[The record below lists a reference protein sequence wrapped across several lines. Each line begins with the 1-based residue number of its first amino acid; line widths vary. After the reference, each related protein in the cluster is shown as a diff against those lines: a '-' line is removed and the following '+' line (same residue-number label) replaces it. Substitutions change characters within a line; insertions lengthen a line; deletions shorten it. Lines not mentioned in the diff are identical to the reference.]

1 MGIYDVLELIFH
13 RFNDDL
19 FESALGER
27 LDFNDII
34 FTLERKNKQIGLL
47 SYRQFKKVEDGEATF
62 KHEISL
68 NPEYFAIAPKI
79 DVLRVFCQELT
90 RLYRYVH
97 GEKKKMKT
105 DYYDEYFG
113 EYMMTIGL
121 HPSNTGAFGG
131 KEVGKKMSSYI
142 LPDGKFLKV
151 CNALV
156 EDGIILNWFDVDIP
170 SKASVDDI
178 LMRVYEI
185 NEELGEDLSPV
196 LLEVPLLQS
205 KNIEVD
211 SLLPCLEINSETKK
225 IEINEAKAATH
236 LVINVPDN
244 FDDVE
249 GFDDFDEEEDTPTI
263 GRLEGEREWEEDGF
277 IKDNLGV
284 GKTMQYTSDDYDE
297 NEEDYTESVQIAVV
311 SKSAMADVIGI
322 EPPKQ
327 VKSKT
332 KFKYTCGCGQSVV
345 GDRENMRF
353 RCDSCQL
360 AFRCET
366 EKLESIVDAVEV
378 SKPKYEIEGFEEAH
392 EANNVGLND
401 QVEAHTD
408 LTDSSLDTSVEESQS
423 EDIN

>member
-1 MGIYDVLELIFH
+1 MPIYDVLELIFH
-13 RFNDDL
+13 RFNKDL
-19 FESALGER
+19 FESALGSR
-27 LDFNDII
+27 LDLNDIV

-47 SYRQFKKVEDGEATF
+47 SYKQFKKVEDGEASF

-68 NPEYFAIAPKI
+68 NPEYFAIVPKI

-105 DYYDEYFG
+105 DHYDEHFG

-121 HPSNTGAFGG
+121 YPSNTGLIGG

-151 CNALV
+151 CNELV
-156 EDGIILNWFDVDIP
+156 EEGILLNWFDVDMP

-185 NEELGEDLSPV
+185 NEALGDDLSPV

-205 KNIEVD
+205 KNIE
-211 SLLPCLEINSETKK
+211 SENLLLCLEFNPETQK
-225 IEINEAKAATH
+225 IEINESKAAMH
-236 LVINVPDN
+236 LVITTT
-244 FDDVE
+244 DDDFE
-249 GFDDFDEEEDTPTI
+249 DFDDFEDDEDDSPTI
-263 GRLEGEREWEEDGF
+263 GRLDGEREWGEDDF
-277 IKDNLGV
+277 INNNLGV
-284 GKTMQYTSDDYDE
+284 GKTMQYTSSDYDDD
-297 NEEDYTESVQIAVV
+297 EDDGFEPVQIAVV

-327 VKSKT
+327 VKTKT

-360 AFRCET
+360 SFRCET
-366 EKLESIVDAVEV
+366 ETLESVIGAVEQGN
-378 SKPKYEIEGFEEAH
+378 SKFKINGFDETH
-392 EANNVGLND
+392 EANKLA
-401 QVEAHTD
+401 ESHTD
-408 LTDSSLDTSVEESQS
+408 PSPDTTVEESNGDDVSQAVG
-423 EDIN
+423 

>member
-1 MGIYDVLELIFH
+1 MPIYDVLELIFH
-13 RFNDDL
+13 RFNKDL

-27 LDFNDII
+27 LDFNDIV

-47 SYRQFKKVEDGEATF
+47 SYKQFKKVEDGEASF

-121 HPSNTGAFGG
+121 YPSNTGLMGG

-151 CNALV
+151 CNELV
-156 EDGIILNWFDVDIP
+156 EEGIVLNWFDVDIP

-185 NEELGEDLSPV
+185 NEDLGGDLSPV

-205 KNIEVD
+205 KNIAVD
-211 SLLPCLEINSETKK
+211 NLLPCLEINAETKK
-225 IEINEAKAATH
+225 IEINEVKAATH
-236 LVINVPDN
+236 LVITTP
-244 FDDVE
+244 VE
-249 GFDDFDEEEDTPTI
+249 DTHASNNDYESDEETTPTI
-263 GRLEGEREWEEDGF
+263 GRLEGERDWKEDDF

-284 GKTMQYTSDDYDE
+284 GKTMQYTSNDYDDDDDNVE
-297 NEEDYTESVQIAVV
+297 PVQIAVV
-311 SKSAMADVIGI
+311 SKSTMADVIGI

-345 GDRENMRF
+345 GDRENLRF
-353 RCDSCQL
+353 RCESCQL
-360 AFRCET
+360 SFRCET
-366 EKLESIVDAVEV
+366 EKLESVVDAVDEA
-378 SKPKYEIEGFEEAH
+378 KPKFVIDGFEETH
-392 EANNVGLND
+392 EANNKSETHPEPV
-401 QVEAHTD
+401 
-408 LTDSSLDTSVEESQS
+408 SSPDTTVEESQV
-423 EDIN
+423 DVVPQAV

>member
-47 SYRQFKKVEDGEATF
+47 SYKQYKKVEDGEATF

-121 HPSNTGAFGG
+121 HPSNTGAVGG

-156 EDGIILNWFDVDIP
+156 EEGIILNWFDVDIP

-178 LMRVYEI
+178 LMRVYEV

-205 KNIEVD
+205 KNIEID
-211 SLLPCLEINSETKK
+211 NLLPCLEINSETKK

-236 LVINVPDN
+236 LVISVPDD
-244 FDDVE
+244 FDDVA
-249 GFDDFDEEEDTPTI
+249 DFEDFEEDENNPTI

-277 IKDNLGV
+277 INNNLGV
-284 GKTMQYTSDDYDE
+284 GKTMQYTSDAYEDDE
-297 NEEDYTESVQIAVV
+297 DDEDDTESVQIAVV

-392 EANNVGLND
+392 GTNDITIDSDLVSSPEENLEAP
-401 QVEAHTD
+401 
-408 LTDSSLDTSVEESQS
+408 QS
-423 EDIN
+423 ESSAK

>member
-1 MGIYDVLELIFH
+1 
-13 RFNDDL
+13 
-19 FESALGER
+19 
-27 LDFNDII
+27 
-34 FTLERKNKQIGLL
+34 
-47 SYRQFKKVEDGEATF
+47 
-62 KHEISL
+62 
-68 NPEYFAIAPKI
+68 
-79 DVLRVFCQELT
+79 
-90 RLYRYVH
+90 
-97 GEKKKMKT
+97 
-105 DYYDEYFG
+105 
-113 EYMMTIGL
+113 
-121 HPSNTGAFGG
+121 
-131 KEVGKKMSSYI
+131 MSSYI

-205 KNIEVD
+205 KNIDVD
-211 SLLPCLEINSETKK
+211 NLLPCLEINSETKK

-236 LVINVPDN
+236 LVITVPEN

-249 GFDDFDEEEDTPTI
+249 DFEDFDEEENTPTI

-327 VKSKT
+327 V
-332 KFKYTCGCGQSVV
+332 
-345 GDRENMRF
+345 
-353 RCDSCQL
+353 
-360 AFRCET
+360 
-366 EKLESIVDAVEV
+366 
-378 SKPKYEIEGFEEAH
+378 
-392 EANNVGLND
+392 
-401 QVEAHTD
+401 
-408 LTDSSLDTSVEESQS
+408 
-423 EDIN
+423 

>member
-47 SYRQFKKVEDGEATF
+47 SYKQYKKVEDGEATF

-121 HPSNTGAFGG
+121 HPSNTGAVGG

-156 EDGIILNWFDVDIP
+156 EEGIILNWFDVDIP

-178 LMRVYEI
+178 LMRVYEV

-205 KNIEVD
+205 KNIEID
-211 SLLPCLEINSETKK
+211 NLLPCLEINSETKK

-236 LVINVPDN
+236 LVISVPDD
-244 FDDVE
+244 FDDVA
-249 GFDDFDEEEDTPTI
+249 DFEDFEEDENNPTI

-277 IKDNLGV
+277 INNNLGV
-284 GKTMQYTSDDYDE
+284 GKTMQYTSDAYEDDE
-297 NEEDYTESVQIAVV
+297 DDEDDTESVQIAVV

-392 EANNVGLND
+392 GANDITIDSDLVSSPEENLEAP
-401 QVEAHTD
+401 QPE
-408 LTDSSLDTSVEESQS
+408 SSAK
-423 EDIN
+423 